1 MMLSEIILRWWI
13 EMISD
18 DEMNKINYS
27 NLNKRLIQIKNELS
41 STISVLN
48 DITNI
53 TSKSLNINDS
63 IAEEGNLKDLKI
75 KTQRIISS
83 INNTISAIQS
93 KY

>member
-1 MMLSEIILRWWI
+1 
-13 EMISD
+13 MISD

>member
-1 MMLSEIILRWWI
+1 
-13 EMISD
+13 MISD
-18 DEMNKINYS
+18 DELNKINYS